1 MTGREGFAIPEIG
14 LHSVRRPCEQ
24 EIRRAERSLE
34 PRVRN
39 REQGVAYERST
50 EI

>member
-1 MTGREGFAIPEIG
+1 MAVYEGFTIPETG

-24 EIRRAERSLE
+24 EIRFAERSLE

-39 REQGVAYERST
+39 YQEEQGEMDP
-50 EI
+50 